1 MMKKIIYNID
11 RVVGGEIN
19 AELFKKLEGKNI
31 WEFRTLYN
39 GRSYRLF
46 AFWDSCNGTF
56 VIVTHGIVKK
66 TQRTHIEGRSYNE
79 RISKGSKKMT
89 NMKTYTFDEVKDELL
104 GKVGTPERDEH
115 DRKVAEAVNAFRLG
129 EVVRERRLDQNLT
142 QEELGRRMGVKKSQ
156 ISKLERG
163 DDMSLRSMRRVFRA
177 LGVESATLD
186 LGAAGKVTLW

>member
-1 MMKKIIYNID
+1 
-11 RVVGGEIN
+11 
-19 AELFKKLEGKNI
+19 
-31 WEFRTLYN
+31 
-39 GRSYRLF
+39 
-46 AFWDSCNGTF
+46 
-56 VIVTHGIVKK
+56 
-66 TQRTHIEGRSYNE
+66 
-79 RISKGSKKMT
+79 MT

-142 QEELGRRMGVKKSQ
+142 QEELGKRMGVKKSQ

-163 DDMSLRSMRRVFRA
+163 EDMSLRSMRRVFRA

>member
-1 MMKKIIYNID
+1 
-11 RVVGGEIN
+11 
-19 AELFKKLEGKNI
+19 
-31 WEFRTLYN
+31 
-39 GRSYRLF
+39 
-46 AFWDSCNGTF
+46 
-56 VIVTHGIVKK
+56 
-66 TQRTHIEGRSYNE
+66 
-79 RISKGSKKMT
+79 MT

-186 LGAAGKVTLW
+186 LGSAGKVTLW

>member
-1 MMKKIIYNID
+1 MTN
-11 RVVGGEIN
+11 
-19 AELFKKLEGKNI
+19 
-31 WEFRTLYN
+31 
-39 GRSYRLF
+39 
-46 AFWDSCNGTF
+46 
-56 VIVTHGIVKK
+56 
-66 TQRTHIEGRSYNE
+66 
-79 RISKGSKKMT
+79 MT

>member
-1 MMKKIIYNID
+1 
-11 RVVGGEIN
+11 
-19 AELFKKLEGKNI
+19 
-31 WEFRTLYN
+31 
-39 GRSYRLF
+39 
-46 AFWDSCNGTF
+46 
-56 VIVTHGIVKK
+56 
-66 TQRTHIEGRSYNE
+66 
-79 RISKGSKKMT
+79 
-89 NMKTYTFDEVKDELL
+89 MKTYTFDEVKDELL
-104 GKVGTPERDEH
+104 GKVGTSERDEH
-115 DRKVAEAVNAFRLG
+115 ERKVTDAVNAFRLG

>member
-1 MMKKIIYNID
+1 
-11 RVVGGEIN
+11 
-19 AELFKKLEGKNI
+19 
-31 WEFRTLYN
+31 
-39 GRSYRLF
+39 
-46 AFWDSCNGTF
+46 
-56 VIVTHGIVKK
+56 
-66 TQRTHIEGRSYNE
+66 
-79 RISKGSKKMT
+79 MT

-186 LGAAGKVTLW
+186 PGAAGKVTLW

>member
-1 MMKKIIYNID
+1 M
-11 RVVGGEIN
+11 E
-19 AELFKKLEGKNI
+19 
-31 WEFRTLYN
+31 
-39 GRSYRLF
+39 
-46 AFWDSCNGTF
+46 
-56 VIVTHGIVKK
+56 
-66 TQRTHIEGRSYNE
+66 
-79 RISKGSKKMT
+79 

-104 GKVGTPERDEH
+104 GKVGTSERDEH
-115 DRKVAEAVNAFRLG
+115 ERKVAEAVNAFRLG

-156 ISKLERG
+156 ISKLGRG

>member
-1 MMKKIIYNID
+1 
-11 RVVGGEIN
+11 
-19 AELFKKLEGKNI
+19 
-31 WEFRTLYN
+31 
-39 GRSYRLF
+39 
-46 AFWDSCNGTF
+46 
-56 VIVTHGIVKK
+56 
-66 TQRTHIEGRSYNE
+66 
-79 RISKGSKKMT
+79 
-89 NMKTYTFDEVKDELL
+89 MKTYTLDEVKDELL
-104 GKVGTPERDEH
+104 GKVGTSERDEH
-115 DRKVAEAVNAFRLG
+115 ERKVAEAVNAFRLG

>member
-1 MMKKIIYNID
+1 MVNI
-11 RVVGGEIN
+11 
-19 AELFKKLEGKNI
+19 
-31 WEFRTLYN
+31 
-39 GRSYRLF
+39 
-46 AFWDSCNGTF
+46 
-56 VIVTHGIVKK
+56 
-66 TQRTHIEGRSYNE
+66 
-79 RISKGSKKMT
+79 

-115 DRKVAEAVNAFRLG
+115 ERKVAEAVNAFRLG

-142 QEELGRRMGVKKSQ
+142 QEELGKRMGVKKSQ

-186 LGAAGKVTLW
+186 LGSAGKVTLW

>member
-1 MMKKIIYNID
+1 
-11 RVVGGEIN
+11 
-19 AELFKKLEGKNI
+19 
-31 WEFRTLYN
+31 
-39 GRSYRLF
+39 
-46 AFWDSCNGTF
+46 
-56 VIVTHGIVKK
+56 
-66 TQRTHIEGRSYNE
+66 
-79 RISKGSKKMT
+79 MT

-177 LGVESATLD
+177 L
-186 LGAAGKVTLW
+186 

>member
-1 MMKKIIYNID
+1 M
-11 RVVGGEIN
+11 E
-19 AELFKKLEGKNI
+19 
-31 WEFRTLYN
+31 
-39 GRSYRLF
+39 
-46 AFWDSCNGTF
+46 
-56 VIVTHGIVKK
+56 
-66 TQRTHIEGRSYNE
+66 
-79 RISKGSKKMT
+79 

-104 GKVGTPERDEH
+104 GKIGTPERDEH
-115 DRKVAEAVNAFRLG
+115 ERKVAEAVNAFRLG

-142 QEELGRRMGVKKSQ
+142 QEELGKRMGVKKSQ

>member
-1 MMKKIIYNID
+1 
-11 RVVGGEIN
+11 
-19 AELFKKLEGKNI
+19 
-31 WEFRTLYN
+31 
-39 GRSYRLF
+39 
-46 AFWDSCNGTF
+46 
-56 VIVTHGIVKK
+56 
-66 TQRTHIEGRSYNE
+66 
-79 RISKGSKKMT
+79 MT
-89 NMKTYTFDEVKDELL
+89 NMKTYTLDEVKDELL

-142 QEELGRRMGVKKSQ
+142 QEELGKRMGVKKSQ

-186 LGAAGKVTLW
+186 LGSAGKVTLW

>member
-1 MMKKIIYNID
+1 
-11 RVVGGEIN
+11 
-19 AELFKKLEGKNI
+19 
-31 WEFRTLYN
+31 
-39 GRSYRLF
+39 
-46 AFWDSCNGTF
+46 
-56 VIVTHGIVKK
+56 
-66 TQRTHIEGRSYNE
+66 
-79 RISKGSKKMT
+79 
-89 NMKTYTFDEVKDELL
+89 MKTYTFDEVKDELL
-104 GKVGTPERDEH
+104 GKVGTSERDQHE
-115 DRKVAEAVNAFRLG
+115 RKVAEAVNAFRLG